1 MVDKRQSSLPP
12 ADPRQP
18 SAGPLGSRGG
28 RDEFVA
34 GDRPARAVLVGA
46 VVFGLTLVG
55 IGVYLWRRPHAPAD
69 GASESAQGAPSAS
82 GADDVLPAPSAV
94 EVQPPSP
101 LTLSEARV
109 LGCHDKG
116 RGTTP
121 PDECDRLTPI
131 EQALARVIKQAVSCV
146 PDSSSAGSIEYLADV
161 SFTRHRIRVTLP
173 RAGRSVRDR
182 KVVHACASAV
192 RDGMQSV
199 PLDGVDHKHARYS
212 ISITATYRGAAT
224 AQPASGSVA
233 GPSPG
238 VAPTGT
244 TAASP
249 SPGSPR
255 N

>member
-1 MVDKRQSSLPP
+1 
-12 ADPRQP
+12 
-18 SAGPLGSRGG
+18 
-28 RDEFVA
+28 VA

-55 IGVYLWRRPHAPAD
+55 IGVYLWRRPHVPVDGPGEVAQEAPSVGSADDATPAPA
-69 GASESAQGAPSAS
+69 AF
-82 GADDVLPAPSAV
+82 

-101 LTLSEARV
+101 VTLSEARV

-116 RGTTP
+116 RATTL
-121 PDECDRLTPI
+121 PDECDRLAPV

-146 PDSSSAGSIEYLADV
+146 PDASSSGSIEYVADV
-161 SFTRHRIRVTLP
+161 SFSRHRIRVTLP

-224 AQPASGSVA
+224 APPGSGSVA

-244 TAASP
+244 TAIAP
-249 SPGSPR
+249 SPGSTR

>member
-121 PDECDRLTPI
+121 PDECDRLAPI

-146 PDSSSAGSIEYLADV
+146 PDSSSAGTIEYVADV
-161 SFTRHRIRVTLP
+161 SFTRHHLRVTLP

-199 PLDGVDHKHARYS
+199 ALDGVDHKHARYS
-212 ISITATYRGAAT
+212 ISITATYRGAAAPPT
-224 AQPASGSVA
+224 SASVA
-233 GPSPG
+233 VPSPG

-244 TAASP
+244 TAIAP
-249 SPGSPR
+249 SPGSAR